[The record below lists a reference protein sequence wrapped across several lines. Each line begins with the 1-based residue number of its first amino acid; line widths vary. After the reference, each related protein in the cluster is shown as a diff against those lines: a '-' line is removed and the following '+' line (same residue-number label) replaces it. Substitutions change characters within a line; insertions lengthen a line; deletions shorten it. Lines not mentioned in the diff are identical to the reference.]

1 MEKQKLSV
9 EDQAKRIQ
17 DRHTAMLKQ
26 QQMRS
31 EILLKQIQ
39 TRLESEVKMKNEMV
53 RHQINLLGD
62 IRVPNTVADVC
73 LSSIIENLGEDRY
86 VWGVAS
92 LYEKVHT
99 IIKL

>member
-39 TRLESEVKMKNEMV
+39 TRLETEVKMKNEMV

-62 IRVPNTVADVC
+62 IRVPNTVADVG

-86 VWGVAS
+86 VWGQ
-92 LYEKVHT
+92 LLFTKKNT
-99 IIKL
+99 R

>member
-1 MEKQKLSV
+1 MEKQKFSV

-62 IRVPNTVADVC
+62 IRVPNTVADVG

-86 VWGVAS
+86 VWGQ
-92 LYEKVHT
+92 LLFTKKNT
-99 IIKL
+99 R

>member
-53 RHQINLLGD
+53 RHHINLLGD
-62 IRVPNTVADVC
+62 IRVPNTVADVG
-73 LSSIIENLGEDRY
+73 SSLMIENLGEDRY
-86 VWGVAS
+86 VLGMAS
-92 LYEKVHT
+92 LYEKENT
-99 IIKL
+99 II

>member
-9 EDQAKRIQ
+9 EDEAKRIQ

-62 IRVPNTVADVC
+62 IRVPNTVADVG

-86 VWGVAS
+86 VRGQ
-92 LYEKVHT
+92 LLFTKKNT
-99 IIKL
+99 R

>member
-9 EDQAKRIQ
+9 EDEAKRIQ

-62 IRVPNTVADVC
+62 IRVPNTVADVG
-73 LSSIIENLGEDRY
+73 LSSIIEILGEDRY
-86 VWGVAS
+86 VRGQ
-92 LYEKVHT
+92 LLFTKKNT
-99 IIKL
+99 R

>member
-1 MEKQKLSV
+1 MEKQKFSV

-39 TRLESEVKMKNEMV
+39 TRLETEVKMKNEMV

-62 IRVPNTVADVC
+62 IRVPNTVADVG

-86 VWGVAS
+86 VWGQ
-92 LYEKVHT
+92 LLFTKKNT
-99 IIKL
+99 R

>member
-62 IRVPNTVADVC
+62 IRVPNTVADVG
-73 LSSIIENLGEDRY
+73 LSSIIEHLGEDRC
-86 VWGVAS
+86 VWG
-92 LYEKVHT
+92 
-99 IIKL
+99 

>member
-9 EDQAKRIQ
+9 EDEAKRIQ

-62 IRVPNTVADVC
+62 IRVPNTVADVG

-86 VWGVAS
+86 VWGQ
-92 LYEKVHT
+92 LLFTKKNT
-99 IIKL
+99 R

>member
-9 EDQAKRIQ
+9 EDEAKRIQ

-53 RHQINLLGD
+53 RHHINMLGD
-62 IRVPNTVADVC
+62 IRVPNTVADVG

-86 VWGVAS
+86 VWGQ
-92 LYEKVHT
+92 LLFTKKNT
-99 IIKL
+99 R

>member
-62 IRVPNTVADVC
+62 IRVPNIVPDVGF
-73 LSSIIENLGEDRY
+73 SSIIENLGEDRY
-86 VWGVAS
+86 LWGFVQ
-92 LYEKVHT
+92 KRTHDN
-99 IIKL
+99 